1 MKSKQAIT
9 VSGLVNTGQLPE
21 KPDPTQLT
29 QFKDQS
35 DFSKERIYTVA
46 LDKISPNPYQPR
58 KIFSEEKII
67 ELAESIKAEGLI
79 QPIALR
85 IINSG
90 ESYQIIAGER
100 RFRAYQYLSKDEIE
114 CVVFICD
121 DKQMLTRAI
130 AENLGRQDLTDFEA
144 YSSIVRAIP
153 LFETKKDLAGSI
165 GIGREDLYR
174 FLSFDDLPDFVLQKL
189 EINPG
194 LIGKTAATEI
204 KSALSKIEEKHKEAA
219 NIFLTEALDLVDTGE
234 LNQNKIVQ
242 HIQIGIKNSVKA
254 GLETLTRREEFIVD
268 GNKIGYFASSPNGVM
283 IKVSKGVLDES
294 GRDRLQSLIN
304 DFLEQLLM
312 HNKID
317 QSE

>member
-1 MKSKQAIT
+1 MKNKQAIT
-9 VSGLVNTGQLPE
+9 VSGLVGAGQLPD
-21 KPDPTQLT
+21 KPDPTKLT
-29 QFKDQS
+29 QFKEQD
-35 DFSKERIYTVA
+35 DFSNERIYSVA

-58 KIFSEEKII
+58 KIFREEKII

-85 IINSG
+85 IVNSG

-100 RFRAYQYLSKDEIE
+100 RFRAYQYLGKNEIE

-144 YSSIVRAIP
+144 YSSIVKAIP

-174 FLSFDDLPDFVLQKL
+174 YLSFDDLPDFVVDKL
-189 EINPG
+189 EGNPG

-204 KSALSKIEEKHKEAA
+204 KSALSKIEEKNKNLAFFYLA
-219 NIFLTEALDLVDTGE
+219 EALEFLESGDLD
-234 LNQNKIVQ
+234 QNKIVQ
-242 HIQIGIKNSVKA
+242 HINLGIKKDAKA
-254 GLETLTRREEFIVD
+254 GLESLTRREEFIFD
-268 GNKIGYFASSPNGVM
+268 GNKIGYFTSSPNGIM
-283 IKVSKGVLDES
+283 IKVAKGVLDDES
-294 GRDRLQSLIN
+294 KARLQGIIN
-304 DFLEQLLM
+304 SFLEQHLIQIK
-312 HNKID
+312 NNTI
-317 QSE
+317 E